1 MSNEGTEYEST
12 VYTNYGNRIH
22 SCFARTDVAH
32 SECEVKNRIKLLVPG
47 NFVSLMHNFEMRIT
61 SIFIGA

>member
-22 SCFARTDVAH
+22 SCFKRTEVVH
-32 SECEVKNRIKLLVPG
+32 SESEVKNRIKLWYREISFLWC
-47 NFVSLMHNFEMRIT
+47 I
-61 SIFIGA
+61 